1 MSSIDN
7 TLNERGA
14 RYGAFGD
21 NAAITQRLKHV
32 MRQYPGW
39 GYLSLSQAEAL
50 EMIVHKIGRILNG
63 DPNYIDSWHD
73 IGGYA
78 GLVERG
84 LRREQDAGEPVGPE
98 QDAEGPVGPKQPPQA
113 AERVA
118 ETLSAFV
125 SQFIREDSAP
135 PATARAQ
142 LSILAELRAMFPTAD
157 ITVTFESEE
166 SGLTD

>member
-14 RYGAFGD
+14 RYGAFD
-21 NAAITQRLKHV
+21 NNAEITQHLKHV

-39 GYLSLSQAEAL
+39 GDLSLSQAEAL

-63 DPNYIDSWHD
+63 DPNYLDSGHD

-78 GLVERG
+78 GLVERS
-84 LRREQDAGEPVGPE
+84 LRREQDAEKP
-98 QDAEGPVGPKQPPQA
+98 AKQPA
-113 AERVA
+113 AEKVDDS
-118 ETLSAFV
+118 LGAFI

-135 PATARAQ
+135 PATARTQ

-157 ITVTFESEE
+157 ITVAFESEE

>member
-14 RYGAFGD
+14 RYGAFVD
-21 NAAITQRLKHV
+21 NAEITQRLKHV
-32 MRQYPGW
+32 MRQHSGW
-39 GYLSLSQAEAL
+39 GDLRLSQAEAL
-50 EMIVHKIGRILNG
+50 EMIAHKIGRILNG

-78 GLVERG
+78 GLVERS
-84 LRREQDAGEPVGPE
+84 LRREQVTVGPE
-98 QDAEGPVGPKQPPQA
+98 QATEAPVTCSQA
-113 AERVA
+113 AKKFDES
-118 ETLSAFV
+118 LGAFI
-125 SQFIREDSAP
+125 SRFIREDSAP
-135 PATARAQ
+135 PATARTQ

-157 ITVTFESEE
+157 ITVAFESEE

>member
-14 RYGAFGD
+14 RYGAFD
-21 NAAITQRLKHV
+21 NNAEITQHLKHV

-39 GYLSLSQAEAL
+39 GDLSLSQAEAL

-78 GLVERG
+78 GLVERS
-84 LRREQDAGEPVGPE
+84 LRREQAPVGPE
-98 QDAEGPVGPKQPPQA
+98 QATEAPEQPSQPA
-113 AERVA
+113 AEKVD
-118 ETLSAFV
+118 ESLGAFI
-125 SQFIREDSAP
+125 SRFIREDSVP
-135 PATARAQ
+135 PATARTQ

-157 ITVTFESEE
+157 ITVAFESEE